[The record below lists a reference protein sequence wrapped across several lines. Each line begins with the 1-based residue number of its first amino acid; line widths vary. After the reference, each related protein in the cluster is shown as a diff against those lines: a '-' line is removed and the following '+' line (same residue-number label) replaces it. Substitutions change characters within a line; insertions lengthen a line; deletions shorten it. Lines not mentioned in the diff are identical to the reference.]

1 MVGHFRKH
9 VSSILKECEAYT
21 EGVQV
26 GCFGKKEGNKET
38 CSIEFKND
46 VAEQIK
52 PLVASFKKIGA
63 LMAEDF
69 LHLSEKKASLLA
81 AELAPTLVLK
91 KNRGNRK
98 RSKCLNCNFNA
109 FTSFVVDKVFVKEG
123 MKVKRGQRL

>member
-1 MVGHFRKH
+1 MQNFEDLVVGHFRKH
-9 VSSILKECEAYT
+9 VSSILKACEGYT

-26 GCFGKKEGNKET
+26 GCFGKEEGNKET

-63 LMAEDF
+63 TMAEDF
-69 LHLSEKKASLLA
+69 LHLSEKKVSLLA

-91 KNRGNRK
+91 KNRV
-98 RSKCLNCNFNA
+98 
-109 FTSFVVDKVFVKEG
+109 SFLIIFGILLFVY
-123 MKVKRGQRL
+123 VYILQFRPLTL